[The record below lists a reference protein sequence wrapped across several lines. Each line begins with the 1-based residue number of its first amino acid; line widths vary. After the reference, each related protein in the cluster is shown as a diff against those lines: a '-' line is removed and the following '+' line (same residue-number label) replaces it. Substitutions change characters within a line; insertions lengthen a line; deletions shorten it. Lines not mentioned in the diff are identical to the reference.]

1 MTPLLYKIGHLSARR
16 RLLVLGAW
24 LLLAAGLGMW
34 THSLGGTQ
42 VNDNVTLPGTASQRA
57 ADVLQRDFGTAGANG
72 SNPIVLR
79 APAGHTLTDPIER
92 AAVERTAAAYAR
104 DPGVLGVVSPLS
116 SAGAA
121 QLSRDRRIGY
131 LAVTLRTGPA
141 RLTLDEARALLA
153 VAQPARSA
161 GIAVAAGGYLGN
173 DLSQPASANSEGI
186 GLLAA
191 IIVLLLTFGT
201 VVAMGMPII
210 SAIFGLGTGLSLI
223 ALISHVVEVP
233 SAAPALATMVG
244 LGVGIDYSL
253 FIVTRHREEMHA
265 GYDVHEAVARA
276 TATAGG
282 AVVFAGA
289 TVTIALCSL
298 TFARI
303 PIVTQM
309 GYLSAIAVLVAVAAA
324 ITLLPAALSLVGRR
338 IESLRLPGAKAHHDR
353 RPHGWAR
360 WARLV
365 ADRPW
370 PALAV
375 AVVVL
380 AVLAAPL
387 RSLDLGQSD
396 NGQLPSDTTAR
407 QAYDWLAD
415 GFGPGYNGPLL
426 VSVSLPKGSES
437 AQRPAIARLTA
448 ALERTP
454 GVAAVSP
461 PLPSRDGSALLLTVT
476 PATAP
481 SAPSTVTLVRTLRE
495 DTIPRATRGAALTA
509 YVGGSTAGFIDLS
522 SEIGDRLP
530 VVMAIVLML
539 SFLLLVI
546 AFRAPLVALKAIVM
560 NLLSIAAAF
569 GVVTYA
575 FSHGWSARLL
585 GIDGVSPIVSFVPL
599 MMFAILFGLSM
610 DYEVFLMTH
619 VRERWRATGD
629 PHVAVIDGLAGTA
642 RVITSAALIMVAVF
656 CAFLLN
662 GSPTIKQFG
671 LGMAA
676 AVAVDA
682 TLIRCL
688 LVPAVL
694 SLLGRAAWWM
704 PAWLD
709 RITPPLSIE
718 GETWFERRAAVSP
731 ATNVLVAVG
740 SALAASGAAAA
751 GAAAATETATT
762 RGRAR
767 PTPTPASTVLAAIG
781 SLLAASG
788 AEAAGAAAAAEIA
801 PRATAPRTA
810 AAHATAAH
818 ATADATA
825 ADATAD
831 ATAADATADAAA
843 ADATADAAAAD
854 ATADATAADATA
866 DATAADATA
875 ADANAADAIAD
886 ATPEPIPPSQ
896 LDARPGGP
904 PDPGSEA
911 QEAA

>member
-1 MTPLLYKIGHLSARR
+1 MTPLLYKIGHFSARR

-24 LLLAAGLGMW
+24 LLLAAGLGVW
-34 THSLGGTQ
+34 THALGGTQ
-42 VNDNVTLPGTASQRA
+42 INDNVTLPGTESQRA
-57 ADVLQRDFGTAGANG
+57 ANVLQQDFGTAGANG

-79 APAGHTLTDPIER
+79 APAGHTLTDPQER
-92 AAVERTAAAYAR
+92 TAVERTAAAYAR

-116 SAGAA
+116 GAGAA
-121 QLSRDRRIGY
+121 QLSRDKSIGY
-131 LAVTLRTGPA
+131 LSVTLRAGPA
-141 RLTLDEARALLA
+141 QLTLAEAQALLA
-153 VAQPARSA
+153 VAQPARAA

-201 VVAMGMPII
+201 VVAMGMPIVT
-210 SAIFGLGTGLSLI
+210 AIFGLGTGLSVI

-265 GYDVHEAVARA
+265 GYGVRESVARA

-298 TFARI
+298 MFARI

-324 ITLLPAALSLVGRR
+324 ITLLPAALSLAGRR

-375 AVVVL
+375 AIAVL

-396 NGQLPSDTTAR
+396 NGQLPRDTTAR
-407 QAYDWLAD
+407 QAYDWLAE

-426 VSVSLPKGSES
+426 VSVSLPKGSER
-437 AQRPAIARLTA
+437 AQLPALARLTA
-448 ALERTP
+448 ALRRTP

-461 PLPSRDGSALLLTVT
+461 PLPSRDGTAVLVTVT
-476 PATAP
+476 PKSAP
-481 SAPSTVTLVRTLRE
+481 SAETTVTLVRTLRE
-495 DTIPRATRGAALTA
+495 QTIPRATRGAALTA

-569 GVVTYA
+569 GVVTYV
-575 FSHGWSARLL
+575 FSHDWSARLL

-629 PHVAVIDGLAGTA
+629 AHEAVIEGLAGTA

-718 GETWFERRAAVSP
+718 GEAWFARQAAP
-731 ATNVLVAVG
+731 ATSVLAAVG
-740 SALAASGAAAA
+740 SALAASGPAAAGAAAASEIATTAPVTARVSTASADGVLAAVGSLLASAGAAAA
-751 GAAAATETATT
+751 GAAAA
-762 RGRAR
+762 
-767 PTPTPASTVLAAIG
+767 
-781 SLLAASG
+781 
-788 AEAAGAAAAAEIA
+788 AEAAPRAGASHRAAE
-801 PRATAPRTA
+801 TNG
-810 AAHATAAH
+810 
-818 ATADATA
+818 
-825 ADATAD
+825 
-831 ATAADATADAAA
+831 ADAAQA
-843 ADATADAAAAD
+843 P
-854 ATADATAADATA
+854 
-866 DATAADATA
+866 
-875 ADANAADAIAD
+875 
-886 ATPEPIPPSQ
+886 PEPPSSLPPNR
-896 LDARPGGP
+896 DARPDAS
-904 PDPGSEA
+904 PDSGSDA